1 MPLRFP
7 ALAVALALLLLPA
20 QARARSPAAL
30 SPEDLRAAYL
40 ACERAA
46 VAERME
52 TGGVMECSVIYE
64 ELKRRVFGGDFG
76 RLRAWSD
83 PHLGRAPE
91 DKAAGEALLF

>member
-1 MPLRFP
+1 MPVPSLAP
-7 ALAVALALLLLPA
+7 ALALASLLLPA
-20 QARARSPAAL
+20 QARAPAAL

-83 PHLGRAPE
+83 PLLGRAPE
-91 DKAAGEALLF
+91 GEAAAGALLF